1 MFIGYIVGEFK
12 FMEGDG
18 LVHPL
23 LPGGG
28 AVGVDVH
35 PLRHLRVRL
44 PRHNPGAVVEL
55 ISKIVGGH
63 NVEQEDVF
71 CFRI

>member
-1 MFIGYIVGEFK
+1 
-12 FMEGDG
+12 MEGNSFI
-18 LVHPL
+18 HPL

-35 PLRHLRVRL
+35 PLRHLGVRL
-44 PRHNPGAVVEL
+44 PGHNPGAVVEF

-63 NVEQEDVF
+63 NVEK
-71 CFRI
+71 